1 MVVKWNQVHRLGY
14 TKQQTFAGAHCIIVQ
29 CTCFWCCL
37 YLVYFQPIV
46 AAFEIP
52 PLRRISSPA
61 PSFILRS
68 VNVTLALVQ
77 FIFSCFMIVIFYL
90 FGMLLSSNLPTF
102 ILFPPNFSSFGALL
116 WFLSQFS
123 SEFFFFHVHKPHM
136 KKNIPRYIEASKKKM
151 KNAMKTTLI
160 HIWNR
165 LPYNGWIGCICSLSQ
180 FIQFSL
186 SLFFFSAFC
195 TIRQAHYFLL
205 LCILLE
211 SSF

>member
-136 KKNIPRYIEASKKKM
+136 KKNIPRYIEASKKKWKM
-151 KNAMKTTLI
+151 QWKQLWFIFEIVCLTMVELDAFVPS
-160 HIWNR
+160 R
-165 LPYNGWIGCICSLSQ
+165 SSYNFLYRSS
-180 FIQFSL
+180 FSL
-186 SLFFFSAFC
+186 HFVL
-195 TIRQAHYFLL
+195 
-205 LCILLE
+205 
-211 SSF
+211 

>member
-102 ILFPPNFSSFGALL
+102 IPFPPNFSSFGALL

-136 KKNIPRYIEASKKKM
+136 KKNIPRYIEASKKNEKCNENNSDSYLKSFALQWLNWM
-151 KNAMKTTLI
+151 HLFPLAI
-160 HIWNR
+160 HTI
-165 LPYNGWIGCICSLSQ
+165 
-180 FIQFSL
+180 FSIAL
-186 SLFFFSAFC
+186 LF
-195 TIRQAHYFLL
+195 
-205 LCILLE
+205 LCILYYKTGSLF
-211 SSF
+211 SIVVHSTRK